1 MTEPTQAP
9 PPAPE
14 RLFLAE
20 AYPACFD
27 WEHPRPLKIGV
38 HKDLVD
44 AGHPKKLVKRALAAY
59 CTRFRYRKAL
69 RVGAVRVDL
78 NGQPAGAVT
87 EEGIERSRTATAPG
101 HGKAAKPELPPDA
114 TPIPEENL
122 VPGKLELTAKFSEL
136 PKPLPV
142 QGGMKIGIQTGEG
155 IVVAILPPK
164 AWKKLEKAATDWPGW
179 VCALTGKMGKAE
191 GGTVTLESP
200 ALQVFEKK
208 AKPEAAPEATGPTP
222 PDAKTPPAPTT
233 APPYPKLS
241 LKGRK

>member
-1 MTEPTQAP
+1 MTELTQEP

-14 RLFLAE
+14 RLLLAE
-20 AYPACFD
+20 LYPACFD
-27 WEHPRPLKIGV
+27 WEHPRPLKIGT
-38 HKDLVD
+38 HLDLR
-44 AGHPKKLVKRALAAY
+44 GRHPDVPHHVI
-59 CTRFRYRKAL
+59 RKAL
-69 RVGAVRVDL
+69 AIYCGRPRYLKCLKAGLLRWNL
-78 NGQPAGAVT
+78 NGQPAGLVT
-87 EEGIERSRTATAPG
+87 LEQQGIAREQLKTGKPPAPL
-101 HGKAAKPELPPDA
+101 APPAPPLPPDA

-122 VPGKLELTAKFSEL
+122 VPGRLELTVKFSEL
-136 PKPLPV
+136 PRPLPV

-208 AKPEAAPEATGPTP
+208 AKPEAAPE
-222 PDAKTPPAPTT
+222 
-233 APPYPKLS
+233 
-241 LKGRK
+241 

>member
-44 AGHPKKLVKRALAAY
+44 AGHPLKLVKRALAAY

-78 NGQPAGAVT
+78 HGQPAGAVT
-87 EEGIERSRTATAPG
+87 EEDIERARTATAPG
-101 HGKAAKPELPPDA
+101 RGKAAKPELPPDA

-155 IVVAILPPK
+155 TVVAILPPK

-222 PDAKTPPAPTT
+222 PDAKTPPAP
-233 APPYPKLS
+233 PRHRPIPS
-241 LKGRK
+241 